1 MKKLMTSLMVA
12 ALMAAPIGCG
22 GGPGSTGGNPGG
34 DGTPLQSE
42 DVGPG
47 GQTKKS
53 PAAGDPKTGKVT
65 TDADVLKLQGEGG
78 DADPLGPINKGGG
91 GN

>member
-22 GGPGSTGGNPGG
+22 GGPGSSGDNPGG
-34 DGTPLQSE
+34 DGTPISTG

-47 GQTKKS
+47 GETKKS
-53 PAAGDPKTGKVT
+53 PAEGDPKTGEVT

-78 DADPLGPINKGGG
+78 EADPLAPINKGGG

>member
-22 GGPGSTGGNPGG
+22 GGPGSTGENPGG
-34 DGTPLQSE
+34 DGTPLQST
-42 DVGPG
+42 DLGPG
-47 GQTKKS
+47 GETKKS
-53 PAAGDPKTGKVT
+53 PADGDPKTGEVT
-65 TDADVLKLQGEGG
+65 TEADILKLQGEGG
-78 DADPLGPINKGGG
+78 EADPLGPINKGRG